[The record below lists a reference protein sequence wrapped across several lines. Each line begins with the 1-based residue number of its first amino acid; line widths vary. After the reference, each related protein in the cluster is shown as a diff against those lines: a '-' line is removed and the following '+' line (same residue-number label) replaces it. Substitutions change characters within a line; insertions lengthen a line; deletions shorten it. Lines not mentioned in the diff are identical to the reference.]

1 MKPLF
6 QPLACLI
13 ALCSLAATL
22 RADEFIVDQRHEFD
36 PTGMLNEIWLV
47 NDWTTPGV
55 DFTPAL
61 NSLDFI
67 DLLTQAEGSPPGTL
81 QALIL
86 RGSTVVGGSDLLNA
100 TNVAPATNR
109 FRFYPSVPLSPG
121 SNYVIQLRT
130 LDTWWGVLGNSTL
143 FFREGTVVPA
153 PIPPPLSIHV
163 SYVDVCWSSRAG
175 TNYQVQYRSDM
186 TTNVWTDLGSPILG
200 NGITNCVT
208 DAIAGPRKF
217 YRVKILP

>member
-1 MKPLF
+1 MKTLF
-6 QPLACLI
+6 QPVAYLI

-22 RADEFIVDQRHEFD
+22 GADEFNVDQRNEFD
-36 PTGMLNEIWLV
+36 PNTGLFAIWTV
-47 NDWTTPGV
+47 NTWTTPGV
-55 DFTPAL
+55 DFTPTL
-61 NSLDFI
+61 NSLDFV
-67 DLLTQAEGSPPGTL
+67 DLLTQAADAPPGTL

-86 RGSTVVGGSDLLNA
+86 RNSAVVGASDLLIT

-130 LDTWWGVLGNSTL
+130 LDAWWGVLGNPTF

-153 PIPPPLSIHV
+153 PVPPPLSIHV
-163 SYVDVCWSSRAG
+163 SYVDVCWSSRTG
-175 TNYQVQYRSDM
+175 TNYQVQYRSDL
-186 TTNVWTDLGSPILG
+186 TTNVWTDLGSPMLG
-200 NGITNCVT
+200 NGVTNCIT
-208 DAIAGPRKF
+208 DALAGPRKF